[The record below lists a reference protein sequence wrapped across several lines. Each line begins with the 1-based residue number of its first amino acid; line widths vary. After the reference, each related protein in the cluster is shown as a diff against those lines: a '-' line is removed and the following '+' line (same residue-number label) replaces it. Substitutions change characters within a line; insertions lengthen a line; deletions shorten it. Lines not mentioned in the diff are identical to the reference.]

1 MPYLQGYGEGQEM
14 SIDDIPRSEWECLI
28 LEWVK
33 NERDRKILIR
43 RYLDGLTFDC
53 LADEF
58 DMSVQNVKHICYKQ
72 WDKVTKHVN

>member
-1 MPYLQGYGEGQEM
+1 M
-14 SIDDIPRSEWECLI
+14 SIDDISRSDWERLI

-72 WDKVTKHVN
+72 WDKVTKHIN